1 MNKYTEVENEFTS
14 LIEQYKNN
22 LYGLCQY
29 HDTQI
34 VMGYTKIFEEEL
46 NQCRMYKEIFYL
58 QEEENSAKKKLDN
71 SDDEIIEKICN
82 IEDEISKSELKVRR
96 IRPTLRKKILTKEQE
111 LISAME
117 SEKKEIQK
125 ETIKG
130 PRIFNKATKFF
141 LGKINPTKLIQKN
154 VFNGLKN
161 RIDKF
166 NETENTVKKANEKYK
181 EENILE
187 TINKIAEE

>member
-1 MNKYTEVENEFTS
+1 MSKKP
-14 LIEQYKNN
+14 KN
-22 LYGLCQY
+22 
-29 HDTQI
+29 
-34 VMGYTKIFEEEL
+34 IFE
-46 NQCRMYKEIFYL
+46 
-58 QEEENSAKKKLDN
+58 QEAK
-71 SDDEIIEKICN
+71 IR
-82 IEDEISKSELKVRR
+82 LKARKAR
-96 IRPTLRKKILTKEQE
+96 KRKKILTKEQE

-117 SEKKEIQK
+117 SEEKEIKK

-130 PRIFNKATKFF
+130 PIIFNKATKFF

-166 NETENTVKKANEKYK
+166 NETENTVKKASEKYK